1 MYDVIIIGAGPA
13 GLTSAIYTSRR
24 GLKTLI
30 LSKDLG
36 GEAINIERI
45 ENYPG
50 FKEIEGFKLI
60 KAMEEQ
66 VKGFGVE
73 FVYDEVVKITHKGK
87 TFIVKTTEKEYES
100 KTIILAFGKTPRN
113 LNVPGEK
120 EFTGKGISYCAT
132 CDAPLFRGK
141 TVAVVGGGN
150 ASLDATILLSDIAK
164 KIYLI
169 HRRDEFRGFESF
181 VNEVKK
187 KKNVEFVLNSIV
199 AEIKGNK
206 TVKSVII
213 EDANTKKRKEIEVEG
228 VFIEIGSEVKTDF
241 IKDLVKLNNNQVMV
255 NKNCETSCPGIFAAG
270 DVTDTPFKQIVVS
283 AGEGAKAGLTAYN
296 YIHGIKSMMVLD
308 WRKMNK

>member
-1 MYDVIIIGAGPA
+1 MYDVIIVGAGPA
-13 GLTSAIYTSRR
+13 GLTAAIYTSRR
-24 GLKTLI
+24 GLKTII

-87 TFIVKTTEKEYES
+87 TFIVKTTEKEYET

-150 ASLDATILLSDIAK
+150 AALDATILLSGIAK
-164 KIYLI
+164 KIYLV
-169 HRRDEFRGFESF
+169 HRRNEFRGFESF

-187 KKNVEFVLNSIV
+187 KKNVEFVFNSVV
-199 AEIKGNK
+199 AEIKGDK
-206 TVKSVII
+206 KVKSVII
-213 EDANTKKRKEIEVEG
+213 ENANTKKRKEIEVEG

>member
-1 MYDVIIIGAGPA
+1 MYDVIIVGAGPA
-13 GLTSAIYTSRR
+13 GLTAAIYTSRR

-36 GEAINIERI
+36 GEVINIERI

-60 KAMEEQ
+60 KVMEEQ
-66 VKGFGVE
+66 VKSFGVE
-73 FVYDEVVKITHKGK
+73 FVYDEVVKIATKGK
-87 TFIVKTTEKEYES
+87 SFTVKTTEKEYET

-150 ASLDATILLSDIAK
+150 AALDATILLSDIAK
-164 KIYLI
+164 KIYLV

-187 KKNVEFVLNSIV
+187 INNVEFVLNSIV
-199 AEIKGNK
+199 AEIKGDK

-255 NKNCETSCPGIFAAG
+255 NKNCETSCPGVFAAG

>member
-13 GLTSAIYTSRR
+13 GLTAAIYTSRR

-30 LSKDLG
+30 ISKDLG

-66 VKGFGVE
+66 VKSFGVE
-73 FVYDEVVKITHKGK
+73 FVYDEVVKITTKGK
-87 TFIVKTTEKEYES
+87 TFIVKTTEKEYET
-100 KTIILAFGKTPRN
+100 KTIILAFGKTPRS

-150 ASLDATILLSDIAK
+150 AALDATILLSGIAK
-164 KIYLI
+164 KIYLV

-199 AEIKGNK
+199 AEIKGDK
-206 TVKSVII
+206 KVKSVII

-255 NKNCETSCPGIFAAG
+255 NKNCETSCPGVFAAG

>member
-30 LSKDLG
+30 ITKDLG
-36 GEAINIERI
+36 GETANIEHV

-50 FKEIEGFKLI
+50 FKRIEGFKLI
-60 KAMEEQ
+60 QLMEEQ
-66 VKGFGVE
+66 VKSFGID
-73 FVYDEVVKITHKGK
+73 FVYDEVVKIVPKGK
-87 TFIVKTTEKEYES
+87 IFVVKSTEKDYET
-100 KTIILAFGKTPRN
+100 KVIILAFGKTPRS

-132 CDAPLFRGK
+132 CDAPLFKGK
-141 TVAVVGGGN
+141 TVAAVGGGN
-150 ASLDATILLSDIAK
+150 SALDATILLGELAK
-164 KIYLI
+164 KVYLI

-187 KKNVEFVLNSIV
+187 KKNVELVLNTIVVGFKGDKTLKSI
-199 AEIKGNK
+199 
-206 TVKSVII
+206 II
-213 EDANTKKRKEIEVEG
+213 EDVNTKKRREVEVGG

-241 IKDLVKLNNNQVMV
+241 VKDIVKLNNNQVMV
-255 NKNCETSCPGIFAAG
+255 NKNCETSHPGIFAAG

-283 AGEGAKAGLTAYN
+283 AGEGAKAGLSAYN

-308 WRKMNK
+308 WKKMNK

>member
-1 MYDVIIIGAGPA
+1 MYDVIIVGAGPA
-13 GLTSAIYTSRR
+13 GLTAAIYTSRR

-30 LSKDLG
+30 ITKGLG
-36 GEAINIERI
+36 GETANIERI

-66 VKGFGVE
+66 VKSFGVE
-73 FVYDEVVKITHKGK
+73 FVYDEVVKITTKGK
-87 TFIVKTTEKEYES
+87 SFIIKTTEKEYET

-150 ASLDATILLSDIAK
+150 AALDATILLSDIAK
-164 KIYLI
+164 KIYLV

-187 KKNVEFVLNSIV
+187 KKNVELVLNSIV

-213 EDANTKKRKEIEVEG
+213 EDVNTKKKREIEVEG
-228 VFIEIGSEVKTDF
+228 VFIEVGSEVKTDF
-241 IKDLVKLNNNQVMV
+241 IKNLVKLNNNQVMV
-255 NKNCETSCPGIFAAG
+255 NKNCETSCPGVFAAG

-296 YIHGIKSMMVLD
+296 YIHGIKLMMVLD
-308 WRKMNK
+308 WRKMK